1 MFSKLQKKL
10 KYLISILISKYKVA
24 ADEMDI
30 DLGYVLLLFFI
41 YLFFLGYVLEIAFSI
56 LMN

>member
-1 MFSKLQKKL
+1 MPIFKNVLKTSKKTL
-10 KYLISILISKYKVA
+10 KYLISSLISKYKVA

-30 DLGYVLLLFFI
+30 DLGYVL
-41 YLFFLGYVLEIAFSI
+41 EIAFGI

>member
-10 KYLISILISKYKVA
+10 KYLISSLISKYNVA

-41 YLFFLGYVLEIAFSI
+41 YLYFFRVCFRDSI
-56 LMN
+56 